1 MTLTTETTDRVLVR
15 ALRRDDQQAFRL
27 LFDRHY
33 ATLYRFVFYRL
44 HEREQSREIV
54 QEVFCR
60 LWERR
65 QNLNPDLSVRGLLF
79 RMARNLCSDHLKKL
93 KPVNILD
100 LDFPSDDLLP
110 DNKLVLQER
119 ILHILTTLPE
129 TVCETL
135 LLHRWHGLTYREIA
149 VVQGI
154 SVKGVEK
161 RMSKALKI
169 LHRHTASLL

>member
-1 MTLTTETTDRVLVR
+1 MLGR
-15 ALRRDDQQAFRL
+15 ALRQDDQQAFRL

-33 ATLYRFVFYRL
+33 AALYRFVFYRL

-65 QNLNPDLSVRGLLF
+65 QKLHPDGSVRGLLF
-79 RMARNLCSDHLKKL
+79 QMARNLCSDHLKKQN
-93 KPVNILD
+93 PVNIQD
-100 LDFPSDDLLP
+100 LDFPSDDLLQ
-110 DNKLVLQER
+110 DAQLVLQER
-119 ILHILTTLPE
+119 LLHLLTTLPE
-129 TVCETL
+129 TVRETL

-169 LHRHTASLL
+169 LHRHTSFWL